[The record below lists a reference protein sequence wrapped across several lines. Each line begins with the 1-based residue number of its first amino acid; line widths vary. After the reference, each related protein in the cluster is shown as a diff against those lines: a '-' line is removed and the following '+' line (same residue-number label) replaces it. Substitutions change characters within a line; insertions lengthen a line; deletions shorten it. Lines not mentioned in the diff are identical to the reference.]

1 MNDLTPHIKPAQS
14 HYIFKGQ
21 RERKMGGGVDN
32 FLNGVMAG
40 LAIAIAIL
48 LTVAMRGSEGRP
60 TLPPVVPAQE
70 PEPVQQ
76 EATQEATRCD
86 LCINDGWPI
95 LRPKVTRMPAIR
107 NVERW

>member
-1 MNDLTPHIKPAQS
+1 MH
-14 HYIFKGQ
+14 
-21 RERKMGGGVDN
+21 N
-32 FLNGVMAG
+32 FLNGMLAG

-48 LTVAMRGSEGRP
+48 LTVAMRGSERQP
-60 TLPPVVPAQE
+60 TLPPVVTVQG

-76 EATQEATRCD
+76 EAAQEAAECEV
-86 LCINDGWPI
+86 CMEKEWPI

>member
-1 MNDLTPHIKPAQS
+1 M
-14 HYIFKGQ
+14 
-21 RERKMGGGVDN
+21 DN
-32 FLNGVMAG
+32 FLNGMLAG

-48 LTVAMRGSEGRP
+48 LTVALKGAESEP
-60 TLPPVVPAQE
+60 SLPPVVTVQE

-76 EATQEATRCD
+76 EGTQEATRCD
-86 LCINDGWPI
+86 QCINDGWPV

>member
-1 MNDLTPHIKPAQS
+1 MN
-14 HYIFKGQ
+14 
-21 RERKMGGGVDN
+21 N
-32 FLNGVMAG
+32 FLNGILAG

-48 LTVAMRGSEGRP
+48 LTVALKGAESEP
-60 TLPPVVPAQE
+60 SLSPVVTVRE

-76 EATQEATRCD
+76 EAAQEPTRCD
-86 LCINDGWPI
+86 LCINDGWPV